1 MTSIERTAYPRF
13 KRLLSAREL
22 HVFYSPTADEVA
34 WARGFAGSDEH
45 LLAMVVLLKC
55 FGRLGYFPPLQ
66 TVPAV
71 VIEHVR
77 RDLGLPEDVVAVHA
91 APRTAK
97 RHRDFVR
104 QRFGVVRNSA
114 AARKV
119 AAEAI
124 REAAHA
130 RNQPPDLIN
139 IALERLVEGCFE
151 LPAFSTLDKM
161 ASRIRG
167 EVNGE
172 IFAGITGRAGPS
184 GVGSLQALLEPKG
197 PRGKTD
203 LDRLK
208 RSAPRPTWTNFRK
221 QLDQLRWVDGIGD
234 AGRWVEPIAATKL
247 ADFAGEAEAADAGVL
262 RDYGEAKQVAVL
274 AALVHAAQAKARD
287 DVAEMFCRRV
297 ATLTKR
303 ARKELEELKERHRAM
318 TERLIANYRSV
329 LERIDPD
336 GPTGAKELAALRAA
350 REAVER
356 AGGFAGQ
363 YADIDRVAAHHGNNH
378 APLVARHFRNDRA
391 AMFSMAGALELEATS
406 ADRSVLVALDFV
418 REYSTRTRDYIGD
431 QVAVTDPAGQL
442 VADEAGRPVTQ
453 VLDVSFASEDWRR
466 AIRDRKHPGMF
477 VRRHLEACVLSYLAE
492 ELRTGDIAVTGG
504 DAYANWADQLLSV
517 QECARLLPAF
527 CAEVGIPADGAGF
540 RADLEA
546 RLRHHACECDA
557 GYPDNTDLVIDDKG
571 VPSLKRHRAAPV
583 SETATDLETAIAE
596 RMPERTLLGI
606 LARTAH
612 WLEWWRRFG
621 PASGSDP
628 KLADAFFRY
637 VLTTFTYGSNLGPA
651 QAARHMAGVSAHEL
665 GATSAGT
672 SPSAS
677 STAPARTWWT
687 RSASSTWCGRGG
699 TGRRWPPTVPRST
712 RSSTTSWPRRQS
724 ATAGPAGSPTTTSPT
739 PTSPCS
745 PSSSRAG
752 CGRPCYIIDGLLKQ
766 QSKLR
771 PETVAHR
778 HPGPVVPGL
787 RFGAS
792 VRVRPDAADP

>member
-1 MTSIERTAYPRF
+1 MF
-13 KRLLSAREL
+13 C
-22 HVFYSPTADEVA
+22 SPTADEVA

-45 LLAMVVLLKC
+45 LLVMVVLLKC

-124 REAAHA
+124 QEAAHA

-262 RDYGEAKQVAVL
+262 RDYGEAKQVAAL
-274 AALVHAAQAKARD
+274 AAL
-287 DVAEMFCRRV
+287 
-297 ATLTKR
+297 
-303 ARKELEELKERHRAM
+303 
-318 TERLIANYRSV
+318 
-329 LERIDPD
+329 
-336 GPTGAKELAALRAA
+336 
-350 REAVER
+350 
-356 AGGFAGQ
+356 
-363 YADIDRVAAHHGNNH
+363 
-378 APLVARHFRNDRA
+378 
-391 AMFSMAGALELEATS
+391 
-406 ADRSVLVALDFV
+406 
-418 REYSTRTRDYIGD
+418 
-431 QVAVTDPAGQL
+431 
-442 VADEAGRPVTQ
+442 
-453 VLDVSFASEDWRR
+453 
-466 AIRDRKHPGMF
+466 
-477 VRRHLEACVLSYLAE
+477 
-492 ELRTGDIAVTGG
+492 
-504 DAYANWADQLLSV
+504 
-517 QECARLLPAF
+517 
-527 CAEVGIPADGAGF
+527 
-540 RADLEA
+540 
-546 RLRHHACECDA
+546 
-557 GYPDNTDLVIDDKG
+557 
-571 VPSLKRHRAAPV
+571 
-583 SETATDLETAIAE
+583 
-596 RMPERTLLGI
+596 
-606 LARTAH
+606 AH

-637 VLTTFTYGSNLGPA
+637 VLTAFTYGSNLGPA

-665 GATSAGT
+665 GATFRRHATLGKVNRASADVVDAFCELDLVRAWGDGAAVAADGT
-672 SPSAS
+672 QIDTFIDNLLAETSI
-677 STAPARTWWT
+677 RY
-687 RSASSTWCGRGG
+687 GG
-699 TGRRWPPTVPRST
+699 TGGIACHYVSDTYIALFSKFI
-712 RSSTTSWPRRQS
+712 
-724 ATAGPAGSPTTTSPT
+724 
-739 PTSPCS
+739 
-745 PSSSRAG
+745 RAG
-752 CGRPCYIIDGLLKQ
+752 CGRP
-766 QSKLR
+766 S
-771 PETVAHR
+771 T
-778 HPGPVVPGL
+778 
-787 RFGAS
+787 
-792 VRVRPDAADP
+792 

>member
-1 MTSIERTAYPRF
+1 M
-13 KRLLSAREL
+13 
-22 HVFYSPTADEVA
+22 
-34 WARGFAGSDEH
+34 
-45 LLAMVVLLKC
+45 
-55 FGRLGYFPPLQ
+55 
-66 TVPAV
+66 
-71 VIEHVR
+71 
-77 RDLGLPEDVVAVHA
+77 
-91 APRTAK
+91 
-97 RHRDFVR
+97 
-104 QRFGVVRNSA
+104 
-114 AARKV
+114 

-234 AGRWVEPIAATKL
+234 VGRWVEPIAATKL

-350 REAVER
+350 QEAVER

-378 APLVARHFRNDRA
+378 APLVR
-391 AMFSMAGALELEATS
+391 GTS
-406 ADRSVLVALDFV
+406 ATTGRRCSPWPVPWTFRRRRRIAACWSCWTSCG
-418 REYSTRTRDYIGD
+418 STRPGPATTSATRSPSPTSPGSWLSMR
-431 QVAVTDPAGQL
+431 PG
-442 VADEAGRPVTQ
+442 GRSPRCWTCR
-453 VLDVSFASEDWRR
+453 SPRRTGSGPSGTASTRGCSCVGTWRR
-466 AIRDRKHPGMF
+466 A
-477 VRRHLEACVLSYLAE
+477 C
-492 ELRTGDIAVTGG
+492 
-504 DAYANWADQLLSV
+504 
-517 QECARLLPAF
+517 
-527 CAEVGIPADGAGF
+527 
-540 RADLEA
+540 
-546 RLRHHACECDA
+546 
-557 GYPDNTDLVIDDKG
+557 
-571 VPSLKRHRAAPV
+571 
-583 SETATDLETAIAE
+583 
-596 RMPERTLLGI
+596 
-606 LARTAH
+606 
-612 WLEWWRRFG
+612 
-621 PASGSDP
+621 
-628 KLADAFFRY
+628 
-637 VLTTFTYGSNLGPA
+637 
-651 QAARHMAGVSAHEL
+651 
-665 GATSAGT
+665 
-672 SPSAS
+672 
-677 STAPARTWWT
+677 
-687 RSASSTWCGRGG
+687 
-699 TGRRWPPTVPRST
+699 
-712 RSSTTSWPRRQS
+712 
-724 ATAGPAGSPTTTSPT
+724 
-739 PTSPCS
+739 
-745 PSSSRAG
+745 
-752 CGRPCYIIDGLLKQ
+752 
-766 QSKLR
+766 
-771 PETVAHR
+771 
-778 HPGPVVPGL
+778 
-787 RFGAS
+787 
-792 VRVRPDAADP
+792 